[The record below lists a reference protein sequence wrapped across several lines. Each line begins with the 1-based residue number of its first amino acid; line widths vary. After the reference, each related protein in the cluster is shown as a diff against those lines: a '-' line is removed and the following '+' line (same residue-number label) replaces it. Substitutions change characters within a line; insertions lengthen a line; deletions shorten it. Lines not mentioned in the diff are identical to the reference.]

1 MFERFTHRA
10 RLVVVHAQR
19 NARERHADTIRTEHL
34 LLAVYDVPGAV
45 ARTVLDRCGVDRAG
59 VRADLDG
66 LGPLGR
72 SDAEALARLGIDL
85 DEVRRSAE
93 DSFGFGALDRA
104 GTSSDRRGRRW
115 GRHISFENAA
125 KKALELALREARQL
139 GHRHIGSEHI
149 LLGLL
154 AGRGSAGRV
163 LVGRG
168 LRLHVARA
176 TVNEILGCRRRA
188 S

>member
-1 MFERFTHRA
+1 MFERFTDRA
-10 RLVVVHAQR
+10 RRVVVQAQR
-19 NARERHADTIRTEHL
+19 NARERHAGEIRTEHL
-34 LLAVYDVPGAV
+34 LLALYDEPGGV
-45 ARTVLDRCGVDRAG
+45 AWAVLDRYGVDRAG
-59 VRADLDG
+59 VLADVDG

-85 DEVRRSAE
+85 DEVRRRAE
-93 DSFGFGALDRA
+93 DSFGSGALDRA
-104 GTSSDRRGRRW
+104 GSSDRRGRRW
-115 GRHISFENAA
+115 GRHIPFEKAA

-139 GHRHIGSEHI
+139 GHNFVGTEHI

-154 AGRGSAGRV
+154 AGQGSAGRV
-163 LVGRG
+163 LAGRG